1 MVRDRDLE
9 GQEVLSLA
17 SLSRLSLS
25 PPRSPSSLFPLS
37 LSSFSLSPLPVPS
50 LSLLLSLYPLSLSDL
65 EEEEVHVRQS
75 H

>member
-25 PPRSPSSLFPLS
+25 PPSFLCLSPLSLSLPSLFPLS
-37 LSSFSLSPLPVPS
+37 HPASLSI
-50 LSLLLSLYPLSLSDL
+50 LSLPDL
-65 EEEEVHVRQS
+65 EEEEVRVRRS
-75 H
+75 P